1 MQSDLIVSD
10 GHTSLTYRGLHRDAT
25 WAGYVAM
32 GMMAG
37 DRRRELDGDI
47 PLTLLGAE
55 RDARLSHMPGEGQ
68 PPQNCPG
75 LAGHITC
82 ASHPFS

>member
-47 PLTLLGAE
+47 P
-55 RDARLSHMPGEGQ
+55 
-68 PPQNCPG
+68 
-75 LAGHITC
+75 
-82 ASHPFS
+82 